1 MNTKKT
7 PKADLENKRVLFIQ
21 LGIIFTLAIV
31 LLAFEWKTYDRILT
45 DLGTRDVV
53 EIPEE
58 MIEITRQ
65 DQPPPPVAPPPQTTQ
80 FKIVEDDVD
89 IKDDFIIDVD
99 VDQKTEIEAYVPPVS
114 VGEEEEVAEQEIF
127 IVVEDAP
134 QYPGGDEARIRFLN
148 DNIRYPQMARESGIQ
163 GIVYITFV
171 VERDGSITDVRI
183 LRPIGGGCDEEAI
196 RVIKAMPKWTPGKQ
210 RGRPVRVQFNM
221 PIRFTLQ

>member
-221 PIRFTLQ
+221 PIRFILQ